1 MCSKAT
7 NVEWL
12 VSCRSMVKHQYTGL
26 WVWTPDLP
34 LTSALD
40 ITFYTSVNDNFILLS
55 VWVQNF
61 WVILDFSFFFSHPS
75 SDPSGSHVSST
86 LEKSAESKSQQP
98 FVLAP
103 ITSNLDYHNLHFTDL
118 LTFTLALSNV
128 SSTPQPEWNFYFIVL
143 NFLLRY
149 NRHITLYNFKV
160 YNMLI
165 QYIYRLNM
173 NTSVMWANTSIMSHN
188 HFFSEVGTIKIE
200 SLSNSKVYNKVLCII
215 TMLCIR
221 SPGFIYLLAASLY
234 R

>member
-1 MCSKAT
+1 MLQSYQCWVAGVLQINGEAPVHRFMSVDSWSPPHICTRYNILHLSKWQFHPP
-7 NVEWL
+7 ECLSPKFLGHPWFFFFFFL
-12 VSCRSMVKHQYTGL
+12 
-26 WVWTPDLP
+26 
-34 LTSALD
+34 
-40 ITFYTSVNDNFILLS
+40 ILLL
-55 VWVQNF
+55 
-61 WVILDFSFFFSHPS
+61 I
-75 SDPSGSHVSST
+75 HVSST

-165 QYIYRLNM
+165 QYIYRL
-173 NTSVMWANTSIMSHN
+173 
-188 HFFSEVGTIKIE
+188 
-200 SLSNSKVYNKVLCII
+200 
-215 TMLCIR
+215 
-221 SPGFIYLLAASLY
+221 
-234 R
+234 